1 MALPSFLGSVISWV
15 RAGYPEGVPQ
25 QDYIPLVALLSSQ
38 LSEGDVAM
46 IADMLAESGDA
57 DSAQAIKSAI
67 VDITHTKPLDLDV
80 ARVRARLAGGGWPL
94 ARPDQAG

>member
-1 MALPSFLGSVISWV
+1 MALPTFLTSVLNWV

-25 QDYIPLVALLSSQ
+25 QDYIPLVHLLASQ
-38 LSEGDVAM
+38 LSEADVAM
-46 IADMLAESGDA
+46 VADMLAESGDA

-67 VDITHTKPLDLDV
+67 GDITHEKPLDLDV

>member
-1 MALPSFLGSVISWV
+1 MALPPFLTSVINWV

-38 LSEGDVAM
+38 LSEADVAM
-46 IADMLAESGDA
+46 VADLMADSGDA
-57 DSAQAIKSAI
+57 DSGQAIKAAI
-67 VDITHTKPLDLDV
+67 GEFTHDKPLDLDV

-94 ARPDQAG
+94 ARPDQAS